1 MWTVNSPDAS
11 LIKTFSPKCSYFFS
25 LKSPLI
31 GVFWWQTTYYNNVTA
46 FGRCK
51 GGRGFNLST
60 FTTKYFILIAAISQD
75 LDLTGRC
82 RTKRDEIDRS
92 EKYGKTPG
100 WHEKVWKGVHD
111 YIHMGL
117 EVGSYWFLWIH
128 LQHDLDESHLFLHGH
143 YIPGCDKKMKGY
155 QGCETSHILFSNQT
169 VFHTLHFVFWHVLFW
184 YSTTDFNIWAFVL
197 SVHTKIQR
205 CDFKGK
211 IQ

>member
-1 MWTVNSPDAS
+1 MNSPDVS
-11 LIKTFSPKCSYFFS
+11 LIKTFSPKYYCFFS

-31 GVFWWQTTYYNNVTA
+31 GVFWWQTTYYNNVMA

-51 GGRGFNLST
+51 GGRDFNLST

-92 EKYGKTPG
+92 EKYGNTPG

-143 YIPGCDKKMKGY
+143 YIQGCDKKMKGY

-169 VFHTLHFVFWHVLFW
+169 VFSHITLHLSFGMFSFYILPLTSIFGHLF
-184 YSTTDFNIWAFVL
+184 F
-197 SVHTKIQR
+197 SVHTQIQR
-205 CDFKGK
+205 CDFKGEV
-211 IQ
+211 Q